1 MRPNE
6 FKEQNKL
13 NKRSTASGSELSAT
27 MAALIGTLLRK
38 HGIPDQKA
46 DEIALESMGEMHRM
60 YGGSQLYFSRED
72 SFLTAAIHDEIFD
85 RFYRNELSV
94 TDLALQYGFSSAW
107 VYTIIRRTRIRR
119 KEERDAQASADLKD
133 KQGRW
138 KREN

>member
-38 HGIPDQKA
+38 HGIPDHKA
-46 DEIALESMGEMHRM
+46 DEIALESMDEMHRM

-133 KQGRW
+133 KQCRW